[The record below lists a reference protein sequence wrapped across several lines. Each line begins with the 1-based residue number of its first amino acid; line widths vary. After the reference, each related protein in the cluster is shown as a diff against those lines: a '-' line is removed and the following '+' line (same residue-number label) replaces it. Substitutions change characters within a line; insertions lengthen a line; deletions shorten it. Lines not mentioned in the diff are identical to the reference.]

1 MSSSYRYHNR
11 IRGRATLIVL
21 LFMVPLAVTM
31 MAGAYVNHPDYKTG
45 APGEETCQQCHD
57 DYALNSGNG
66 YVALTGVPDRYVP
79 GKTYA
84 LTVTVYHP
92 DMTRF
97 GFEITSV
104 AETSGEPAGSFSC
117 VDATQTMV
125 SQGGKYIK
133 SSNNGLMCDVV
144 GMKTWQIQWNSPSKA
159 DSAVT
164 FYAAGAACDN
174 DNDEGDDWVYTCMMT
189 ISPAPKIPQQPKG
202 LIVEPGDAH
211 VELSWQMIDEP
222 DPQSGPVSYN
232 IYWSASSTG
241 GLSLLTTVSE
251 KTYVHN
257 GLVNC
262 RTYRYQI
269 SGANNEGEG
278 PLSDVVRAT
287 PDLVPDRP
295 RHLETSKV
303 AYNEIA
309 LKWEAPTNWGGA
321 AGHAYSVYRGE
332 TSWLMSM
339 IADNVANPSY
349 SDKETLL
356 PNTTYYYRVQAKNDL
371 GVGGVE
377 KMSVYVPP
385 TTPGFPLGL
394 SVSVAYGD
402 VELTWQAP
410 MDEGGDMVRYYTVYR
425 AEEDKEPV
433 LVTDRLT
440 ETFLKDTTATAD
452 VRYEY
457 TVAAV
462 NVAGEGTLSTPVSA
476 YVAPPPTS
484 GETADV
490 IYEAI
495 PFSGLVAVGA
505 VIIIGAIMLARL
517 SSATNRAE
525 RAGKD

>member
-1 MSSSYRYHNR
+1 MFVVMLTIS
-11 IRGRATLIVL
+11 
-21 LFMVPLAVTM
+21 M

-45 APGEETCQQCHD
+45 APGEQTCQQCHD

-66 YVALTGVPDRYVP
+66 YVALTGLPERYEP
-79 GKTYA
+79 GKAYV
-84 LTVTVYHP
+84 LTVTVYFP

-97 GFEITSV
+97 GFEITAV
-104 AETSGEPAGSFSC
+104 AETSGESAGSFSC
-117 VDATQTMV
+117 VDTTQTMV

-133 SSNNGLMCDVV
+133 SSRNGLMCDTT
-144 GMKTWQIQWNSPSKA
+144 GMKAWQIMWNSPSKA

-164 FYAAGAACDN
+164 FYACGAACDN
-174 DNDEGDDWVYTCMMT
+174 DNDEGDDWIYTCMMT
-189 ISPAPKIPQQPKG
+189 VPPAPKIPLKPEG
-202 LIVEPGDAH
+202 LIVEPGDTH
-211 VELSWQMIDEP
+211 VALSWQMVDEP
-222 DPQSGPVSYN
+222 DPQGGPVSYN

-269 SGANNEGEG
+269 SGCNDEGEG
-278 PLSDVVRAT
+278 PLSDVARAT

-295 RHLETSKV
+295 RHLSTSKV
-303 AYNEIA
+303 VYNEIS
-309 LKWEAPTNWGGA
+309 LQWDAPTNWGGA
-321 AGHAYSVYRGE
+321 AGHAYTVYRGQTPWE
-332 TSWLMSM
+332 MSM
-339 IADNVANPSY
+339 VADNVGAPSY
-349 SDKETLL
+349 SDKDILL
-356 PNTTYYYRVQAKNDL
+356 PNTTYHYRVQAKNDL

-377 KMSVYVPP
+377 KISVYVPP
-385 TTPGFPLGL
+385 TTPGLPLGL

-402 VELTWQAP
+402 VDLSWQPP
-410 MDEGGDMVRYYTVYR
+410 MDEGGDCVRYYSVYR
-425 AEEDKEPV
+425 AEEGKEPI
-433 LVTDRLT
+433 LVNDRLT
-440 ETFLKDTTATAD
+440 ETFLKDTTANAD
-452 VRYEY
+452 VRYVY

-462 NVAGEGTLSTPVSA
+462 NVAGEGTLSTPVNA
-476 YVAPPPTS
+476 YVAPPPTT
-484 GETADV
+484 GDTAAV

-517 SSATNRAE
+517 SSATNKAE

>member
-1 MSSSYRYHNR
+1 MSSSSINHKR
-11 IRGRATLIVL
+11 IRGRTALIGLMFVVML
-21 LFMVPLAVTM
+21 TISM

-66 YVALTGVPDRYVP
+66 YIALTGLPERYEP
-79 GKTYA
+79 GKAYV
-84 LTVTVYHP
+84 LTVTVYFP

-97 GFEITSV
+97 GFEITAV
-104 AETSGEPAGSFSC
+104 AETSGESAGSFAC
-117 VDATQTMV
+117 VDAAQTMV
-125 SQGGKYIK
+125 SGKYIK
-133 SSNNGLMCDVV
+133 SSRNGLMCDVT
-144 GMKTWQIQWNSPSKA
+144 GMKSWQIQWNSPSKA

-164 FYAAGAACDN
+164 FYGAGAACDN

-189 ISPAPKIPQQPKG
+189 LSPAPKIPQQPRG
-202 LIVEPGDAH
+202 MIVEPGDGH
-211 VELSWQMIDEP
+211 VALSWYMVDEP
-222 DPQSGPVSYN
+222 DPQGGPVSYN
-232 IYWSASSTG
+232 IYWSDSSTG
-241 GLSLLTTVSE
+241 GLSLLTTVAE

-287 PDLVPDRP
+287 PDLVPDQP
-295 RHLETSKV
+295 RHLTTTKV
-303 AYNEIA
+303 AYDEIS
-309 LKWEAPTNWGGA
+309 LQWDAPANWGGA

-332 TSWLMSM
+332 TPWGMSM
-339 IADNVANPSY
+339 VAANVVSTSY
-349 SDKETLL
+349 SDKDTLQ

-371 GVGGVE
+371 GVGGIE
-377 KMSVYVPP
+377 KISVYVPP

-402 VELTWQAP
+402 VDLTWQPP
-410 MDEGGDMVRYYTVYR
+410 MDEGGDCVRYYSVYR
-425 AEEDKEPV
+425 AEEGKEPI
-433 LVTDRLT
+433 LVKDRLM
-440 ETFLKDTTATAD
+440 ETFLKDTTADAD

-462 NVAGEGTLSTPVSA
+462 NVAGEGTLSTPVNA
-476 YVAPPPTS
+476 YVAPPPTT
-484 GETADV
+484 GETAAV
-490 IYEAI
+490 IYEDI

-525 RAGKD
+525 RARKD